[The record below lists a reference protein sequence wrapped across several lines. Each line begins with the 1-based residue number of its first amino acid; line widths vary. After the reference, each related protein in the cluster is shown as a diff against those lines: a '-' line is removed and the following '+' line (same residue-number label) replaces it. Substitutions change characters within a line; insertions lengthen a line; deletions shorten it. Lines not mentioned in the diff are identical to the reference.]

1 MVGDDHAEHGVA
13 QELEP
18 LVRGV
23 AGVLGAPGAVHQGGG
38 QEVVGE
44 VEAEALDQLREPG
57 YREGDRSPY
66 SRPTT

>member
-1 MVGDDHAEHGVA
+1 VVGDDRAEHGVA

-18 LVRGV
+18 LVRRM
-23 AGVLGAPGAVHQGGG
+23 ASVLCAPGSVHQGGG

-44 VEAEALDQLREPG
+44 VEAKALDQLREPG
-57 YREGDRSPY
+57 YREGDRSSY